1 MKRLMLFEN
10 FSGFLNEIKFT
21 NHWKERSA
29 LPKEKEAAESRIVE
43 YSERSKSGWTLEG
56 MIDNKG
62 DKVEIEKF
70 LNETYLDT
78 EKLKSEIVDALRI
91 LTRSETL
98 EKWSDNTPL
107 RYQLLYLGKIGVYNG
122 KKKSFPLLKTRKEE
136 KGISYEPSD
145 GVWGISDKNEGIT
158 FMYFP
163 STKKGAEMFY
173 EQAKRV
179 SGMRDLDFLNNTN
192 FFSPYGQDFELIID
206 ATDPNAISRKK
217 KLVKQTSGEEVK
229 YGPEE
234 QKNYTYTTSAEPQR
248 KTFSV
253 GDKIGAIVKYVSQTE
268 TTPGTILEIMNIKEI
283 EDAQKAKNLEKV
295 KEIKVRFV
303 PDLEKDRKYTSD
315 GKVLAIPVTLT
326 EGSFVEIEGTRYKI
340 LGASGNKPLV
350 TSEPSIIQKGSVQ
363 TWVEET
369 K

>member
-1 MKRLMLFEN
+1 
-10 FSGFLNEIKFT
+10 
-21 NHWKERSA
+21 
-29 LPKEKEAAESRIVE
+29 
-43 YSERSKSGWTLEG
+43 
-56 MIDNKG
+56 
-62 DKVEIEKF
+62 
-70 LNETYLDT
+70 
-78 EKLKSEIVDALRI
+78 
-91 LTRSETL
+91 
-98 EKWSDNTPL
+98 
-107 RYQLLYLGKIGVYNG
+107 
-122 KKKSFPLLKTRKEE
+122 
-136 KGISYEPSD
+136 
-145 GVWGISDKNEGIT
+145 
-158 FMYFP
+158 MYFP

-234 QKNYTYTTSAEPQR
+234 QKNYTYTPSAEPQR